1 MSVQLELHVIL
12 MQSVSIFEVII
23 DVSAES
29 VGKALVFLLLMDAQI
44 STSVQQEE
52 TSATRKQRA
61 LIMMEVLNAN
71 VLNLTGPTLKVGFST
86 TKKWAPKILKYI
98 YPSASLDFDIKGN
111 GHFCEEVIM
120 TLGDRRRIQEAID
133 AGDMAAAEK
142 VREDRLKWTIENFN
156 KTGLVTGSKIG
167 MTTK

>member
-1 MSVQLELHVIL
+1 
-12 MQSVSIFEVII
+12 
-23 DVSAES
+23 
-29 VGKALVFLLLMDAQI
+29 
-44 STSVQQEE
+44 
-52 TSATRKQRA
+52 
-61 LIMMEVLNAN
+61 
-71 VLNLTGPTLKVGFST
+71 
-86 TKKWAPKILKYI
+86 
-98 YPSASLDFDIKGN
+98 
-111 GHFCEEVIM
+111 M